1 MKLCITI
8 FALCVALAVASQVS
22 SASSARDIYN
32 YTSNISPPNITEHK
46 GGGATAEAAEM
57 EVAVEAVMVEMTVR
71 GESGSSGSS
80 GSGSSGHAGGG
91 SNASTLRDSNA
102 LLGLVLLLF
111 VTIGF

>member
-1 MKLCITI
+1 MKHCITI

-32 YTSNISPPNITEHK
+32 YTSSISPPNITEHK
-46 GGGATAEAAEM
+46 GGGGDGGGG
-57 EVAVEAVMVEMTVR
+57 VDGGGGGGGHGGDDGD

-80 GSGSSGHAGGG
+80 GSGSSGHAGGD

-111 VTIGF
+111 GTIGL

>member
-22 SASSARDIYN
+22 PASSARDIYN
-32 YTSNISPPNITEHK
+32 YTSNISPPNNTEHK
-46 GGGATAEAAEM
+46 GGGGDGGGGDGGGGGGGHGGDDGD
-57 EVAVEAVMVEMTVR
+57 

-111 VTIGF
+111 ATIGL

>member
-22 SASSARDIYN
+22 SARSARDIYK

-46 GGGATAEAAEM
+46 GGGGGDGGGGGGGHGGDDGD
-57 EVAVEAVMVEMTVR
+57 

-80 GSGSSGHAGGG
+80 GSGSSGRAGGD

-111 VTIGF
+111 GTIGS